1 MSPSVPVMVFVV
13 LGGLWLLP
21 ESRSDKG
28 IPIDLVSAVLSVTA
42 IMSVIYAIKVFA
54 HDGPTVLSSV
64 SLLAGIAAGGVFL
77 RRQRALTAPLIDIDL
92 FKRPAFTWAIV
103 ATVLAVFALSGL
115 LYFFSQY
122 LQLVRGYPT
131 LRAGMTEI
139 PASLASI
146 AIDAVVATTVR
157 RLGNGRALGEGLIMA
172 AAGLI
177 VVAVAESW
185 GGIVLICVGLLVI
198 GAGLGLAFTVSTGAV
213 LGSVPA
219 DRAGAASAISETG
232 LELGVALGIAV
243 LGTIQDVGYRVLI
256 GRSFADVPDRVAD
269 AARQSLANLSGAVD
283 AFAPDQAQLL
293 SQARDAFTQAMQMTA
308 VVAAAIL
315 LLAGA
320 MAWRYVP
327 AADPLDPVEER

>member
-1 MSPSVPVMVFVV
+1 MVFVV

-185 GGIVLICVGLLVI
+185 G
-198 GAGLGLAFTVSTGAV
+198 AGLGLAFTVSTGAV
-213 LGSVPA
+213 LGLVPA

>member
-1 MSPSVPVMVFVV
+1 
-13 LGGLWLLP
+13 
-21 ESRSDKG
+21 
-28 IPIDLVSAVLSVTA
+28 
-42 IMSVIYAIKVFA
+42 
-54 HDGPTVLSSV
+54 
-64 SLLAGIAAGGVFL
+64 
-77 RRQRALTAPLIDIDL
+77 
-92 FKRPAFTWAIV
+92 
-103 ATVLAVFALSGL
+103 
-115 LYFFSQY
+115 
-122 LQLVRGYPT
+122 
-131 LRAGMTEI
+131 
-139 PASLASI
+139 
-146 AIDAVVATTVR
+146 
-157 RLGNGRALGEGLIMA
+157 MA
-172 AAGLI
+172 
-177 VVAVAESW
+177 
-185 GGIVLICVGLLVI
+185 
-198 GAGLGLAFTVSTGAV
+198 
-213 LGSVPA
+213 
-219 DRAGAASAISETG
+219 AISETG

>member
-1 MSPSVPVMVFVV
+1 
-13 LGGLWLLP
+13 
-21 ESRSDKG
+21 
-28 IPIDLVSAVLSVTA
+28 
-42 IMSVIYAIKVFA
+42 
-54 HDGPTVLSSV
+54 
-64 SLLAGIAAGGVFL
+64 
-77 RRQRALTAPLIDIDL
+77 
-92 FKRPAFTWAIV
+92 
-103 ATVLAVFALSGL
+103 
-115 LYFFSQY
+115 
-122 LQLVRGYPT
+122 
-131 LRAGMTEI
+131 MTEI

-146 AIDAVVATTVR
+146 AVVAVVATTVR

-198 GAGLGLAFTVSTGAV
+198 RAGLGLAFTVSTGAV

-256 GRSFADVPDRVAD
+256 GRSLADVPDRVAD

-283 AFAPDQAQLL
+283 PFAPDQAQLL

>member
-1 MSPSVPVMVFVV
+1 
-13 LGGLWLLP
+13 
-21 ESRSDKG
+21 
-28 IPIDLVSAVLSVTA
+28 
-42 IMSVIYAIKVFA
+42 
-54 HDGPTVLSSV
+54 
-64 SLLAGIAAGGVFL
+64 
-77 RRQRALTAPLIDIDL
+77 
-92 FKRPAFTWAIV
+92 
-103 ATVLAVFALSGL
+103 
-115 LYFFSQY
+115 
-122 LQLVRGYPT
+122 
-131 LRAGMTEI
+131 
-139 PASLASI
+139 
-146 AIDAVVATTVR
+146 
-157 RLGNGRALGEGLIMA
+157 MA